1 MKSSNTEW
9 SNAEKK
15 IARRTFEDALEKA
28 LAAAVADFKARA
40 AAVST
45 PLEMWAIGDDLHRQR
60 REIDRMFDYRYSQ
73 LTWVFA
79 ELIHN
84 GFMDE
89 AALAGLAE
97 PKWADIHHTLSFL
110 RRRDGAA
117 E

>member
-1 MKSSNTEW
+1 VKSSATEW
-9 SNAEKK
+9 STAEKK
-15 IARRTFEDALEKA
+15 IARRAFDAALEKA
-28 LAAAVADFKARA
+28 LAAAIADFKARA

-79 ELIHN
+79 ELIHK
-84 GFMDE
+84 GFVGE

-97 PKWADIHHTLSFL
+97 PKRAGIHHMLSFL